1 MNKLDEGLQ
10 ILVKKAAAGDS
21 ESFEMLIA
29 KHEKMMYALALRMCQ
44 NPEDAKDCMQEA
56 MIRIFRSLSGFR
68 GESSF
73 STWVYRIVN
82 NTCLDS
88 HRRKKVRRA
97 ESLDEMSESGWNAP
111 DTAAGPEES
120 AENKE
125 LKRAISAAI
134 DTLPVDIRTAV
145 VLRDIQGFSYEDVSQ
160 IMNINIG
167 TVKSRISRGRERLR
181 ELLSEY
187 REQK

>member
-1 MNKLDEGLQ
+1 MAKIANIYGTNRSKRIGSPRSGGT
-10 ILVKKAAAGDS
+10 AGI
-21 ESFEMLIA
+21 E
-29 KHEKMMYALALRMCQ
+29 C
-44 NPEDAKDCMQEA
+44 
-56 MIRIFRSLSGFR
+56 
-68 GESSF
+68 
-73 STWVYRIVN
+73 
-82 NTCLDS
+82 
-88 HRRKKVRRA
+88 RA

>member
-1 MNKLDEGLQ
+1 MDEGLQ